1 MMDDVTNNEVRLD
14 APVAEQAV
22 EETPKFDGLSKRE
35 ALEEAVKIHRDGK
48 EPEQP
53 TNAEVKQAVQSDIEP
68 PSEFSKE
75 GKEAW
80 KRKDVLAVQKEF
92 KRIHDARTAEISRA
106 QRAEREAREV
116 AERERNEAKTW
127 RELGKMAAPYIE
139 ARGAEGVSPDKAIME
154 ALALI
159 NEFKKGDPS
168 TVKAELKKI
177 GIDLDKAP
185 SQPTTALPKELH
197 QEIESLREVAN
208 EYKKDKEEQ
217 KFQRIVET
225 FDTVFKTLASQKT
238 RTGETVFPD
247 LLDNSEAGTQFA
259 RELGSLTQDQR
270 FQAGVLRRF
279 PDADFT
285 TVVREAYKFLG
296 GRVSGEPVKV
306 STQSNQQ
313 HLQRARRA
321 SAASPGRTAPRV
333 NDSNLSG
340 KLSKRAAL
348 QKALELHR
356 GH

>member
-1 MMDDVTNNEVRLD
+1 MNDVITNEVRLE
-14 APVAEQAV
+14 APVAEQTV
-22 EETPKFDGLSKRE
+22 EEKPKYDGLSNRE
-35 ALEEAVKIHRDGK
+35 ALAEAVKIHRDGK

-53 TNAEVKQAVQSDIEP
+53 TNAEVKEAVQSEIEP

-80 KRKDVLAVQKEF
+80 RRKDIPAIQKEYR
-92 KRIHDARTAEISRA
+92 RIHDARTAEITRA
-106 QRAEREAREV
+106 QRAEREARE
-116 AERERNEAKTW
+116 ATEKERNEAKTW
-127 RELGKMAAPYIE
+127 RQLGDMAAPYIE
-139 ARGAEGVSPDKAIME
+139 SRAKDGVTPQQAMME

-159 NEFKKGDPS
+159 NEFKKGDPA

-185 SQPTTALPKELH
+185 AQAATSALDPKIEALQKTVDELK
-197 QEIESLREVAN
+197 R
-208 EYKKDKEEQ
+208 DKEDQQLQ
-217 KFQRIVET
+217 KTVQTFEAIFQ
-225 FDTVFKTLASQKT
+225 TLGSQKT
-238 RTGETVFPD
+238 RTGDPVFPD
-247 LLDNSEAGTQFA
+247 LLDNSEAGIQFA

-279 PDADFT
+279 PDADL
-285 TVVREAYKFLG
+285 TVLVREAYKYLG

-313 HLQRARRA
+313 HLQRSRRA

-340 KLSKRAAL
+340 KLSNRAAL
-348 QKALELHR
+348 RKALELHR